1 MSQVLVYHPED
12 GVIAPFLVDEYDVVT
27 KKQVEMYEAMST
39 YGGSFTFY
47 SRAGAEFWLACRAA
61 IRGPGATRWNKKQRV
76 LAPIPDYEEAGGDA
90 AMARVSLITD
100 SPYIDDAWRGDIHE
114 GVE

>member
-47 SRAGAEFWLACRAA
+47 SRAGAEFLARLSGGNPWSGRSTVEQEAA
-61 IRGPGATRWNKKQRV
+61 CLGSHT
-76 LAPIPDYEEAGGDA
+76 
-90 AMARVSLITD
+90 
-100 SPYIDDAWRGDIHE
+100 
-114 GVE
+114 